1 MFKAKTITRTSRR
14 VDEGT
19 MGFHDYETY
28 WEKAEEF
35 ANRVMEE
42 ANKIKNVKGI
52 QFAEKYAVIIYTE
65 D

>member
-1 MFKAKTITRTSRR
+1 MFKAKTITKTSRR

-19 MGFHDYETY
+19 MGFEDWVTY
-28 WEKAEEF
+28 HEKPEEF

-42 ANKIKNVKGI
+42 ANKIQNVKEI
-52 QFAEKYAVIIYTE
+52 LFTEHYAVIIYTE

>member
-1 MFKAKTITRTSRR
+1 MLKAKTITRTSRT

-28 WEKAEEF
+28 WEKPEEF

-42 ANKIKNVKGI
+42 ANKIQKVKGI
-52 QFAEKYAVIIYTE
+52 QFAEKYAVIIYE
-65 D
+65 E